1 MKDCNKGCAPYSGG
15 WIVPPFWSFT
25 AFTPTV
31 PKMYWQVRS
40 QEQRILN
47 LFELIN
53 KVICYADV
61 LGENVN
67 ELYKMV
73 EELRENLESPEFIE
87 HCIELVQKW
96 IDEHMPDI
104 IGKAARIVYFGL
116 TLEGNFVAY
125 IPEGNAWDDV
135 QFDTGAN
142 YDLDTYGRLMLY
154 YRTDTDS
161 TVWQSEAPQ
170 GDVTQLIADIADL
183 RRRVHA
189 NEVTLYTPITEGES
203 EETIA
208 YVGQYEDIAELAT
221 TLDDLESRVTAN
233 ENTLYTPIEED

>member
-1 MKDCNKGCAPYSGG
+1 MKDCNHGCAPYSGG

-25 AFTPTV
+25 QFVPTI
-31 PKMYWQVRS
+31 PKLYWNVRS

-73 EELRENLESPEFIE
+73 DELRENLESPEFVE

-104 IGKAARIVYFGL
+104 IGKVARIVYFGL

-135 QFDTGAN
+135 QFDTGAD
-142 YDLDTYGRLMLY
+142 YALDTYGRLMLFY
-154 YRTDTDS
+154 ETDANS
-161 TVWQSEAPQ
+161 TVWQSENTQ
-170 GDVTQLIADIADL
+170 GVITQLIAQITDL
-183 RRRVHA
+183 ERRVVH
-189 NEVTLYTPITEGES
+189 NEDTLYDPMLEGE
-203 EETIA
+203 
-208 YVGQYEDIAELAT
+208 
-221 TLDDLESRVTAN
+221 
-233 ENTLYTPIEED
+233 